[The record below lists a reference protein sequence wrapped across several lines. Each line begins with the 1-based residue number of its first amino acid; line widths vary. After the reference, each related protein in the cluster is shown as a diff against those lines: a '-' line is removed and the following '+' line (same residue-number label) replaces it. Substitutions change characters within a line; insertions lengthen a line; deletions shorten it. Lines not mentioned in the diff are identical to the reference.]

1 MENMRVLQLRRVTAD
16 NQMTPVRKF
25 CVASDGRCLSL
36 QFTNPKLPMRRKVEI
51 QMRLKEGKFPCDWT
65 AKVAGRFFL
74 RAVAV
79 DANGHEYFSDE
90 TPLEV
95 MFPSYDQIVQ
105 DGTVILKN
113 AVDTNRLSH
122 TEARRHR
129 D

>member
-1 MENMRVLQLRRVTAD
+1 M
-16 NQMTPVRKF
+16 
-25 CVASDGRCLSL
+25 
-36 QFTNPKLPMRRKVEI
+36 FTNPQCPPIGNVNIGPRGG
-51 QMRLKEGKFPCDWT
+51 EG
-65 AKVAGRFFL
+65 
-74 RAVAV
+74 AVAV

-122 TEARRHR
+122 TQARRHR